1 MSQPPSQTEAFERY
15 RQYLLT
21 LARVQIDPKVRHK
34 LDASDVVQQTLMEA
48 CGQRDQF
55 RGTSDGEMAAW
66 LRQILVHNLADALR
80 SLRRAKRDIARERH
94 LAEAMDRSS
103 ARLGAFLATDQS
115 SPSLHARREEQ
126 AIAVADALA
135 QLPDA
140 QREALVLQHWHGWTL
155 KEIAGHMDR
164 TPAAVAGLLKRGL
177 KHLRQILGNQD
188 QSREKGELSD
198 ERGKH

>member
-103 ARLGAFLATDQS
+103 DRLGAFLAADQS

-126 AIAVADALA
+126 AIAVAGALA

-155 KEIAGHMDR
+155 KKIAGHMDR
-164 TPAAVAGLLKRGL
+164 SPAAVAGLLKRGL
-177 KHLRQILGNQD
+177 KHLRQVLGD
-188 QSREKGELSD
+188 QESSREKGELSD
-198 ERGKH
+198 EHGKH

>member
-177 KHLRQILGNQD
+177 KHLRQELGD
-188 QSREKGELSD
+188 REPSREKGESSD

>member
-1 MSQPPSQTEAFERY
+1 MSQPPPQTEAFERY

-48 CGQRDQF
+48 CRQRDQF
-55 RGTSDGEMAAW
+55 RGTSDGQMAAW

-94 LAEAMDRSS
+94 LADAMDRSS
-103 ARLGAFLATDQS
+103 AWLGTWLAADQT

-126 AIAVADALA
+126 AIVVADALA
-135 QLPDA
+135 QLPQA
-140 QREALVLQHWHGWTL
+140 QREALVFQHWHGWTL

-177 KHLRQILGNQD
+177 KHLRQLLGEQEP
-188 QSREKGELSD
+188 SREKGELSD
-198 ERGKH
+198 ERREH